1 MYKMSSEAKTYTAEI
16 YSKTKTHTIRVN
28 KKFTD
33 EDYVIWVKMIDLQK
47 RLCHQKLCP
56 VAMKKIKSFCSAKHA
71 TKEQVKKYKR
81 EMIQWIN
88 DGKSVY
94 ICEDLTSKLIPY
106 INQGVIE
113 ANEFKKNLGAENN
126 KSISI
131 EREMIAI
138 IMKVFAKE
146 NMVRQYK
153 IPGLPYI
160 LDFFFFFLLIN

>member
-1 MYKMSSEAKTYTAEI
+1 
-16 YSKTKTHTIRVN
+16 
-28 KKFTD
+28 
-33 EDYVIWVKMIDLQK
+33 
-47 RLCHQKLCP
+47 
-56 VAMKKIKSFCSAKHA
+56 
-71 TKEQVKKYKR
+71 
-81 EMIQWIN
+81 MIQWIN

-160 LDFFFFFLLIN
+160 LDLFFFFLLIN